1 MYYESIEDLLRKYD
15 VHNPKERVL
24 LLRAAVNEI
33 DHDVRLEH
41 RQKKSR

>member
-33 DHDVRLEH
+33 E
-41 RQKKSR
+41 QKSEFGTQK